1 MRIER
6 KWAFW
11 VVLFRWVFFK
21 KIKGVNGIL
30 FGPYDLM
37 FYLIWPFYS
46 FFIYLVPQLK
56 IMSLIWSLH
65 IYDLLLIL
73 DM

>member
-11 VVLFRWVFFK
+11 VVLFRWVFLK

-46 FFIYLVPQLK
+46 FFYLFSPSTQDNVFNMVSTY
-56 IMSLIWSLH
+56 I
-65 IYDLLLIL
+65 
-73 DM
+73 